1 MLYGLL
7 GDLEAWK
14 TNLPDSLKFR
24 GPETHRNA
32 GERSVMALLSLFKR
46 ICVQVSCIY
55 FIHVSA

>member
-1 MLYGLL
+1 MLHGLL

-32 GERSVMALLSLFKR
+32 GERSVLALLSLSKR
-46 ICVQVSCIY
+46 TCG
-55 FIHVSA
+55 